1 MNHKMTRTTKNHNLA
16 AGMLLTTVALVL
28 FTAMLMTLTLENP
41 ANAKSL
47 TNANNITSIHNS
59 HCDGDVCQ
67 TLVCINNIC
76 RSNSNQV
83 LNPNVPCYLPCLPA
97 APPSKSQWYS

>member
-47 TNANNITSIHNS
+47 
-59 HCDGDVCQ
+59 
-67 TLVCINNIC
+67 L
-76 RSNSNQV
+76 
-83 LNPNVPCYLPCLPA
+83 L
-97 APPSKSQWYS
+97 